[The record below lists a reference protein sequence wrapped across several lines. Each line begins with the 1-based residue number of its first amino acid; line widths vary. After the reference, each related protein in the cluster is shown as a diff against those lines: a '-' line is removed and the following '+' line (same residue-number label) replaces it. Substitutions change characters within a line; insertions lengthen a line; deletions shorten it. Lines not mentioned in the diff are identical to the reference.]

1 MMADDK
7 DESPY
12 IKLVSAEGCD
22 IFLSRRIAL
31 QVETLRVMLEGNFRE
46 SEEGVIRF
54 PDISAS
60 ALEKVVKYLHY
71 KDRYSNSSSRIPE
84 FVIDPEEVRRFLASS
99 FMYIVFSLEFEL
111 ACLLNSPNGELTTNV
126 LLICLEIISQ
136 SLELLVAASYLNC

>member
-1 MMADDK
+1 MEDDK

-12 IKLVSAEGCD
+12 IKLVSAEGFE

-54 PDISAS
+54 PDMSAR
-60 ALEKVVKYLHY
+60 ALEKVVKYLYY

-84 FVIDPEEVRRFLASS
+84 FVIDPEEVRQFWRRRRYL
-99 FMYIVFSLEFEL
+99 YIL
-111 ACLLNSPNGELTTNV
+111 
-126 LLICLEIISQ
+126 
-136 SLELLVAASYLNC
+136 